1 MKTLLLSN
9 HYEGKPY
16 EILKEAVGDKF
27 HLEVLDS
34 ASQEELEAKAAIA
47 DYILVSGRLKINQ
60 TVLNNAK
67 NLKMIQR
74 TGVGLDN
81 MDLDAL
87 KAAGIPLYV
96 NYGVN
101 ANSVAEHA
109 LMLMLEVLRQTYWVN
124 KRIRDGIWK
133 KQETGLNTHE
143 LAGKTVGLVG
153 IGNIGRRVA
162 ELLSVFHVNVLY
174 YDKYPLSAEQE
185 DALGVRFCEFEEL
198 LKVSDIVSLHCAK
211 NSDNTHL
218 ISEKELQMMKQDAVL
233 INTARG
239 GLVDTNALD
248 KALSEGKLL
257 GAGIDVF
264 EEEPILENNP
274 LLKHDNAILSPH
286 ISGVSYEAFA
296 RMMQMAVENIEA
308 FDKGMQDQIEK
319 NRIV

>member
-16 EILKEAVGDKF
+16 EILKGAVGDKF

-34 ASQEELEAKAAIA
+34 ASQEELESKAAIA

-67 NLKMIQR
+67 NLKMVQR

-81 MDLDAL
+81 MDLEAL

-162 ELLSVFHVNVLY
+162 ELLSVFRVNVLY
-174 YDKYPLSAEQE
+174 YDKYPLSTEQE
-185 DALGVRFCEFEEL
+185 ETLGVKFCEFEEL